1 MFVLVCRY
9 VVLWPGCRGQVQS
22 LLAAVGVVYRSGAT
36 PEGSRLGQLGW
47 TSPLL
52 RLALC
57 ASFWVIEQG
66 FIVSE
71 ANSKGHVNDR
81 GSW

>member
-1 MFVLVCRY
+1 MFVFVCLHVCG
-9 VVLWPGCRGQVQS
+9 VVAGMPWSGPVTA
-22 LLAAVGVVYRSGAT
+22 AAVGVVYRSRWQPE
-36 PEGSRLGQLGW
+36 PEGWVDLAPLA
-47 TSPLL
+47 SP
-52 RLALC
+52 ALC